1 MIGTNYGFRGFVDTV
16 FVVSRLQSPFRM
28 QVSLILLACV
38 SCAVTF
44 PTYYFPFSNSRG
56 VSWVRRVLDCPEL
69 LYGSYDPSKC
79 RTRRERRPQQS
90 QQLTVLEIIEPEP
103 GRISVHE
110 DEHAGTFAIRV
121 PHQYKL
127 DKPKCKSHEIYVGE
141 LDICVEAE
149 EHLVK
154 TKVTD
159 SKRGQEKQK
168 EDKKEPVNILQV
180 GEYEK
185 EKCGPGEIYVPEVD
199 ACLDRNPPPPLE
211 PEDSPPKPQ
220 RRKKHG
226 Y

>member
-1 MIGTNYGFRGFVDTV
+1 MR
-16 FVVSRLQSPFRM
+16 
-28 QVSLILLACV
+28 VSLILLACV
-38 SCAVTF
+38 SCVVAF
-44 PTYYFPFSNSRG
+44 PAYFFPYGNSQE

-69 LYGSYDPSKC
+69 LYGSYESYKC
-79 RTRRERRPQQS
+79 RSRRERRPQQGHP
-90 QQLTVLEIIEPEP
+90 QLTVLEIVEPES

-121 PHQYKL
+121 PHQAKL
-127 DKPKCKSHEIYVGE
+127 VTPKCKPHEIYVGE

-149 EHLVK
+149 EHLVRP
-154 TKVTD
+154 KVTD

-168 EDKKEPVNILQV
+168 EDKKEPVRVLEV

-185 EKCGPGEIYVPEVD
+185 KKCGPGEIWVPEVD

-211 PEDSPPKPQ
+211 PEDSPPKSQ
-220 RRKKHG
+220 RLKKHG